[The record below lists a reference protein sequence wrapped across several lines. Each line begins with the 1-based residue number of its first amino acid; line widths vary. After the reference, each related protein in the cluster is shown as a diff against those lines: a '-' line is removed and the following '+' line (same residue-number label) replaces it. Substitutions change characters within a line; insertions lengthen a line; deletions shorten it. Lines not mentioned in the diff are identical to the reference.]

1 MCTLTFAWQTF
12 EEHPLV
18 VAANRDEAYARES
31 SPPAAR
37 TLDSGRRVVA
47 PRDEEAGGTWM
58 GYNDEGVF
66 VAITNRW
73 VETPPGERSRGR
85 LVLDALDSPS
95 AEEAVRGI
103 ERELDR
109 RRYEGFFLLV
119 ADAAGCFLVS
129 DEGGGSI
136 HQFDPGVHVV
146 MNVGYD
152 TSYFVPEVRP
162 APAKRQAA
170 NGRRLFEYLQPE
182 PGETPEAWRTRAG
195 DALGDHEFGVCIHG
209 GQPVETNGD
218 PDDDANPDRAP
229 EGFGTKSSSLVTV
242 DASGD
247 SRFWYADGPPCETPF
262 ERVDASV

>member
-12 EEHPLV
+12 ADRPLV

-31 SPPAAR
+31 SPPAVR

-58 GYNDEGVF
+58 GYNDAGVF
-66 VAITNRW
+66 VALTNRW
-73 VETPPGERSRGR
+73 VDKPEGDRSRGQ
-85 LVLDALDSPS
+85 LVLDALDAPS
-95 AEEAVRGI
+95 AEAAVRDV
-103 ERELDR
+103 ERDLDR

-119 ADAAGCFLVS
+119 ADATACVLVT

-136 HQFDPGVHVV
+136 HHLDPGVHVV

-152 TSYFVPEVRP
+152 TSYFVPEFRP

-170 NGRRLFEYLQPE
+170 NGRRLFDHLQPE
-182 PGETPEAWRTRAG
+182 PGEAAAEWRDRAG

-209 GQPVETNGD
+209 GEPVQTNGD
-218 PDDDANPDRAP
+218 TNPDRAP
-229 EGFGTKSSSLVTV
+229 EGFGTKSSALVTV
-242 DASGD
+242 DDADDGA
-247 SRFWYADGPPCETPF
+247 FWYADGPPCETAY
-262 ERVDASV
+262 ERVDASL